1 MDWRQKVASLN
12 KLLLALD
19 TGPQSELLIK
29 RVCQLYSHAVKQLE
43 VVHVVR
49 QGLHDAQLLQ
59 MDSCS
64 SVHPPRIDDYLAIK
78 IREMLRRNGLN
89 VSSDKI
95 HLVRGEPAYEIKKLA
110 KMLAVDLV
118 IIGSHC
124 PENNWVSLPG
134 ATTNCVIQ
142 GVSSDVMAVKI

>member
-1 MDWRQKVASLN
+1 VASLN
-12 KLLLALD
+12 RLLLALD

-29 RVCQLYSHAVKQLE
+29 RVCQLYSHAVEQLE
-43 VVHVVR
+43 VIHVVQ
-49 QGLHDAQLLQ
+49 QGMHDAHLLQ

-64 SVHPPRIDDYLAIK
+64 AAHPPRIDDHLATK

-89 VSSDKI
+89 VSSDRI
-95 HLVRGEPAYEIKKLA
+95 HLVRGEPAFEIKKMA

-124 PENNWVSLPG
+124 PENDWVSLPG

-142 GVSSDVMAVKI
+142 GISSDVMAVRI

>member
-1 MDWRQKVASLN
+1 MASLN
-12 KLLLALD
+12 RLLLALD

-29 RVCQLYSHAVKQLE
+29 RVCQLYSHAVE
-43 VVHVVR
+43 
-49 QGLHDAQLLQ
+49 QGMHDAHLLQ

-64 SVHPPRIDDYLAIK
+64 AAHPPRIDDHLATK

-89 VSSDKI
+89 VSSDRI
-95 HLVRGEPAYEIKKLA
+95 HLVRGEPAFEIKKMA

-124 PENNWVSLPG
+124 PENDWVSLPG

-142 GVSSDVMAVKI
+142 GISSDVMAVRI